1 MHKTM
6 RDIAIAANV
15 SSGTVSRALKNQ
27 PGLSEETRQRVMSIA
42 AEFGYNVGR
51 LRREK
56 IRRVTFLV
64 SAQHKDF
71 SKSPFFWDVFQGVEQ
86 VCRENDVAPTVL
98 SVQAAADL
106 GKQLKTHAPDA
117 FLVAGFVDPDVLT
130 TLKASG
136 RPVVLVDLYAPG
148 FSCVNPDNAM
158 GGWLAM
164 QHLFDLGRER
174 VAFIGGSLAHYSIA
188 QRAIAYRKAFYETGR
203 MFNPA
208 FEANVP
214 PGVDIELGAA
224 HAMETLLDSVKPD
237 AVFAYNDVAA
247 LAAMKVCQARGLRI
261 PEDVAIVGFDDIAIA
276 ANSVP
281 PLTTVALDKFDLGYQ
296 GAQLMINGAETE
308 TASLVPVRLVVRAST
323 AAVGASGVR
332 TSA

>member
-1 MHKTM
+1 MHKTI
-6 RDIAIAANV
+6 RDIALAANV

-27 PGLSEETRQRVMSIA
+27 PGMSEETRQRVMSIA
-42 AEFGYNVGR
+42 AEFGYNADR

-56 IRRVTFLV
+56 IRRATLLV

-71 SKSPFFWDVFQGVEQ
+71 AKSPFFWDVFQGVEQ
-86 VCRENDVAPTVL
+86 VCRENDIAPTVL
-98 SVQAAADL
+98 SVQATADL

-117 FLVAGFVDPDVLT
+117 FVVAGFVDPDVLA

-136 RPVVLVDLYAPG
+136 RPVVLIDLYAPG
-148 FSCVNPDNAM
+148 FSCVNPDNEM

-208 FEANVP
+208 FEASVP
-214 PGVDIELGAA
+214 IGIDIESGAA
-224 HAMETLLDSVKPD
+224 RAMEALLDSVKPD

-247 LAAMKVCQARGLRI
+247 LAAMKVCQTRGLRI
-261 PEDVAIVGFDDIAIA
+261 PEDIAIVGFDDIAIA
-276 ANSVP
+276 ANSMP
-281 PLTTVALDKFDLGYQ
+281 PLTTIAVDKFDLGYR
-296 GAQLMINGAETE
+296 GAQLMISGVENET
-308 TASLVPVRLVVRAST
+308 TSLVPVRLMVRGST
-323 AAVGASGVR
+323 TTA
-332 TSA
+332 